1 MQSRPRYSDP
11 LREHAPL
18 RLPRLEALVGGKHVR
33 RRAQH
38 AITSGDAV
46 FCLILESGARS
57 RHLLRHRLLIATG
70 AEAAQLRREPVDPHG
85 FRGRALVLQLN
96 TRLEPAADHAGA
108 VRARDDPQR
117 SWRHSTEVDRGGKAR
132 LTGNPVGTP
141 SPGTRF
147 RPVPLDPHPRS
158 HLSIS
163 GTSVGVGGGGV
174 VVVGV
179 VQSRLATC
187 PQSQT
192 VCALWHCICGS
203 AGPRVNSRTPLGTM
217 FVL

>member
-1 MQSRPRYSDP
+1 MQSRPRSSDT
-11 LREHAPL
+11 LREHAPP

-117 SWRHSTEVDRGGKAR
+117 SWRHSTEAR
-132 LTGNPVGTP
+132 AALPVTP
-141 SPGTRF
+141 SGLHGTRF

-203 AGPRVNSRTPLGTM
+203 AGPRVNSRTPRDYVR
-217 FVL
+217 FVSGRA